1 MRTMENTKVIRVSKE
16 YFKELEKT
24 RRKLCEKTKRD
35 VSITE
40 ATKYLATKKIKKK
53 ERGRPR
59 VNDPL
64 SFLDI

>member
-1 MRTMENTKVIRVSKE
+1 MKKKTKVVRVSQD

-24 RRKLCEKTKRD
+24 RKKLCEETKRD

-40 ATKYLATKKIKKK
+40 ATQYLATKKIKKRK
-53 ERGRPR
+53 RGRPKTI
-59 VNDPL
+59 DPL